1 MTLIKDLIEIPEQVQ
16 KGDFVLRLTE
26 GVNQVEQTLKQ
37 YVVTPELKDCFDNA
51 LTFIRSSLQSNSS
64 KGELPPRQLW

>member
-37 YVVTPELKDCFDNA
+37 YVVTPRTQRLF
-51 LTFIRSSLQSNSS
+51 R
-64 KGELPPRQLW
+64 PMR